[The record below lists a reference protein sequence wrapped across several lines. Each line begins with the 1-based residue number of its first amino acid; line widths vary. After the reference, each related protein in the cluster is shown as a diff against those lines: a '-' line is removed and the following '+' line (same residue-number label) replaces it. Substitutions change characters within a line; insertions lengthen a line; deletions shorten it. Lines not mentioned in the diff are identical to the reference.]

1 MAASSERKI
10 EANRRNAA
18 RSTGPKS
25 SEGKEKSR
33 RNGYKNGMAA
43 VVVVPVEEAKAL
55 EVAIAAW
62 SKQIAPADLAEEA
75 LVHQMA
81 TADVR
86 MRRCATIA
94 ENAMEGD
101 AIAAVRRWE
110 NKRCHSIRRK
120 AQDLKKRPAV
130 TVDELEASSF
140 GCDWLIGRWID
151 LDSRLRLGFSWDEM
165 KLDDALLLLGFEP
178 SAPTAHGDPQ
188 ARWLWSVAQVAAG
201 WHLNAGNHFKPDP
214 TVPQNWGEARQ
225 AIRQFVA
232 EQIERLEGLKQEAW
246 EAIDGPE
253 AEAVAAKALM
263 DGGKE
268 AQARHRYY
276 RDAQLAQHR
285 AAKLLMTM
293 RDRKRKGIVDAPKGV
308 TGAAIL
314 EAMCVQVVEQEKAEA
329 TERESAASTP
339 RTEPNEAANKAAEE
353 RRKPDS
359 SGELRNGT
367 AAGPGTSERRT
378 EPRSAPANTPQN
390 GPATGPR
397 TGLTVP
403 KTPPRSA

>member
-1 MAASSERKI
+1 MAAPSQRKI

-33 RNGYKNGMAA
+33 RNGCKHGLAA
-43 VVVVPVEEAKAL
+43 AVVVPVEEAKAL
-55 EVAIAAW
+55 ETAIAAW
-62 SKQIAPADLAEEA
+62 SKQIEPADLAEEA

-110 NKRCHSIRRK
+110 NRRRHSIRRK

-140 GCDWLIGRWID
+140 GCDWLIGRWTD

-165 KLDDALLLLGFEP
+165 KLDDALLLLGFDTP
-178 SAPTAHGDPQ
+178 APTAHGDPQ

-201 WHLNAGNHFKPDP
+201 WHLNAGDHFKPDP
-214 TVPQNWGEARQ
+214 TVPQNWVEARQ

-232 EQIERLEGLKQEAW
+232 EQVERLDGLRQEAW

-263 DGGKE
+263 DGGKD
-268 AQARHRYY
+268 AQARHRVLSGCP
-276 RDAQLAQHR
+276 AR
-285 AAKLLMTM
+285 AASGGEAPDDDPGPEAEGDRRRHRPQG
-293 RDRKRKGIVDAPKGV
+293 RDGGGDPGGDVRPGGGRGEGRGRLAGIGRVH
-308 TGAAIL
+308 AAD
-314 EAMCVQVVEQEKAEA
+314 
-329 TERESAASTP
+329 
-339 RTEPNEAANKAAEE
+339 RTQGGG
-353 RRKPDS
+353 RQDGR
-359 SGELRNGT
+359 
-367 AAGPGTSERRT
+367 GTSE
-378 EPRSAPANTPQN
+378 AGFGQ
-390 GPATGPR
+390 
-397 TGLTVP
+397 
-403 KTPPRSA
+403 